1 MHRSEAPQVSY
12 PNLALSFQSCSWI
25 TLGINAIM
33 MIIPLHL
40 QSLRGAEGTVTG
52 YTYCWITVVSA
63 QVREEDDR
71 AQCWNMGIA
80 HEKSLCPVALCPSL
94 CSSASSRIAPSVRP
108 QHGSRFVMELIAI
121 PCQEKDEN
129 QGGIRYRGGLY
140 RALAD
145 LFVVFFGMGF
155 LKEENYTRSPKG
167 ANGRGPHTWGRHF
180 FWGVLGLVNL
190 SCSHLFRR
198 SFQVGAREPKKCR
211 PHAQGAGEAS
221 IEHTQCNN
229 QTTIKKL
236 SPSRWRGKADLT
248 TREQNDLRKT

>member
-180 FWGVLGLVNL
+180 LGGFWGLSTCLAHICFVEVSRWERASQKSVVPMRKGLVKLAL
-190 SCSHLFRR
+190 STHNVIIRQQSRNYPHPGGEEKQIWRR
-198 SFQVGAREPKKCR
+198 ESK
-211 PHAQGAGEAS
+211 
-221 IEHTQCNN
+221 
-229 QTTIKKL
+229 TT
-236 SPSRWRGKADLT
+236 
-248 TREQNDLRKT
+248 